1 MSTKSCL
8 KEKKND
14 WKNEVSVG
22 IHDMWD
28 HCWVKNVNWKHE
40 AFLNVDLDTLM
51 PICGDKN
58 NRNVCEIDIDIKCHI
73 AF

>member
-1 MSTKSCL
+1 
-8 KEKKND
+8 
-14 WKNEVSVG
+14 
-22 IHDMWD
+22 MWD
-28 HCWVKNVNWKHE
+28 HCWDKNVNWKHE

-58 NRNVCEIDIDIKCHI
+58 NRNICEIDIDIKCHI